1 MSSVQTQ
8 YSPVSPD
15 RRYFIR
21 TARPETMRTAPD
33 YVTATLLPALVR
45 AGYLFN
51 LPSNRWFGSRTP
63 TRSSIPSPRSAA
75 PIPMR
80 LSPLCRVNWRVELK
94 RRPPSIG
101 QPARVQKNATAA
113 TTPELAKLLTTS
125 DTPPGIFTV
134 ASSLER
140 LETDSP
146 LVPFPVLPIVNQC
159 SYLCE
164 CKLLHPRL
172 KPIPCGTAFEI
183 RNRFSKPR
191 TYWNG
196 RFRPVDDATGLGADA
211 AAEFLSRRLS
221 HQPNPSSLSQLP
233 NPVPVPLS
241 LTPL

>member
-51 LPSNRWFGSRTP
+51 LLSNRWSGSRTL
-63 TRSSIPSPRSAA
+63 TRENRSTIPSPRSAA
-75 PIPMR
+75 PIPRR
-80 LSPLCRVNWRVELK
+80 LSPLFRVNWRVELR

-113 TTPELAKLLTTS
+113 TTPEPAKLLTTS
-125 DTPPGIFTV
+125 DTRPGIFTV

-140 LETDSP
+140 LGTDSP
-146 LVPFPVLPIVNQC
+146 LVPYPVLPIVNQC
-159 SYLCE
+159 QSVTLMRMQTPPSPSKTNPMWDC
-164 CKLLHPRL
+164 
-172 KPIPCGTAFEI
+172 F
-183 RNRFSKPR
+183 RNSKPLFE
-191 TYWNG
+191 T
-196 RFRPVDDATGLGADA
+196 
-211 AAEFLSRRLS
+211 
-221 HQPNPSSLSQLP
+221 Q
-233 NPVPVPLS
+233 
-241 LTPL
+241 